1 MTITVRHNASR
12 DATVTHA
19 PGLLGRILGHTQ
31 HTRVAVGDTGGR
43 WYWCVGGSQIFCT
56 KTLCALWASQT
67 LWELRV

>member
-12 DATVTHA
+12 DATVTSS

-31 HTRVAVGDTGGR
+31 HTRAAVGDTCGG
-43 WYWCVGGSQIFCT
+43 WYWCVGGSQIFDQ

-67 LWELRV
+67 LWDLRV